1 MQSQTSTQ
9 NHVQTAPNLAG
20 LWVLLINN
28 DGELQTQ
35 DADGRVPV
43 MARAGN
49 DKTYLLVFKNVVK
62 ARQFV
67 ATQELDGAEPRMV
80 VRGNH
85 GDIVRIARSANA
97 IGTLVDYDPAT
108 QQYAATGVLA

>member
-1 MQSQTSTQ
+1 MQMQTQHQ
-9 NHVQTAPNLAG
+9 NQSAPNLAG
-20 LWVLLINN
+20 LWVLLVQN

-49 DKTYLLVFKNVVK
+49 DQTYLLVFKNVVK

-67 ATQELDGAEPRMV
+67 SAQDLPGAEPRMV
-80 VRGNH
+80 VRGDRD
-85 GDIVRIARSANA
+85 DIVRIAKSAGVV
-97 IGTLVDYDPAT
+97 GTLLDYDPTT
-108 QQYAATGVLA
+108 QQYASTGALA

>member
-1 MQSQTSTQ
+1 MQTQTQ
-9 NHVQTAPNLAG
+9 NQSAPNLAG
-20 LWVLLINN
+20 LWVLLVQN

-49 DKTYLLVFKNVVK
+49 DQTYLLVFKNVVK

-67 ATQELDGAEPRMV
+67 AAQELDGAEPRMV
-80 VRGNH
+80 VRGNR
-85 GDIVRIARSANA
+85 DEVVRIAKSAGVV
-97 IGTLVDYDPAT
+97 GTLVDYDPTT
-108 QQYAATGVLA
+108 QQYAASGALA

>member
-1 MQSQTSTQ
+1 MHTSQQ
-9 NHVQTAPNLAG
+9 QQAPNLAG
-20 LWVLLINN
+20 LWVLLVQN

-49 DKTYLLVFKNVVK
+49 DQTYLLVFKNVVK

-67 ATQELDGAEPRMV
+67 ASQDLDGAEPRMV
-80 VRGNH
+80 VRGNRD
-85 GDIVRIARSANA
+85 DIVRIAKSAGVV
-97 IGTLVDYDPAT
+97 GTLVDYDPTT
-108 QQYAATGVLA
+108 QQYAATGALA